1 MTVVNYKTNK
11 FEVDEVLQ
19 TLVERKLQTL
29 EKFFKNYE
37 EVAVDIEFQQE
48 GASNAGKQYRVE
60 VNLSL
65 DGRLYRAEATEE
77 SFERAIDEVRD
88 ELDKELRRTSKK
100 QTGLVRRGGRMIKDM
115 LRFGR
120 N

>member
-1 MTVVNYKTNK
+1 MTLVNYKTNNLD
-11 FEVDEVLQ
+11 VDEFLQ
-19 TLVERKLQTL
+19 ALTERKIQTL
-29 EKFFKNYE
+29 EKFFKNYN
-37 EVAVDIEFQQE
+37 EVTVDIEFQKE
-48 GASNAGKQYRVE
+48 GASNAGKQYRTE

-65 DGRLYRAEATEE
+65 DGQLYRAEATEE
-77 SFERAIDEVRD
+77 SFEQAIDEVRD